1 MSGDTRRADGV
12 DEICGRAFGSVRQ
25 RFNGEADMK
34 QPTLGTRRVSMPRVA
49 AVAVLVG
56 ADAGVASLP
65 ASSVSPDRVTICH
78 ATASAT
84 NPYVQITVSENAV
97 REGRGHN
104 RDNHQDGEDI
114 IPPGPH
120 DPDGRNW
127 DAAGQTIYDNGC
139 LTFAPDI
146 LPPSR

>member
-1 MSGDTRRADGV
+1 M
-12 DEICGRAFGSVRQ
+12 
-25 RFNGEADMK
+25 N
-34 QPTLGTRRVSMPRVA
+34 QPTWATPRVSMPRVA

-56 ADAGVASLP
+56 GAVGVASLP
-65 ASSVSPDRVTICH
+65 AWSVSPGRVTICH

-114 IPPGPH
+114 IPHGPW
-120 DPDGRNW
+120 DPDPDGGRNW
-127 DAAGQTIYDNGC
+127 DAASQTI
-139 LTFAPDI
+139 
-146 LPPSR
+146 